1 MALIDDG
8 TSSKVA
14 TAVRSV
20 GAMLFVVGIAYVGE
34 TGADGGF
41 IKDIWAA
48 AKTASPFAAMFA
60 TLAWLSEREERRKA
74 QEQCQERTISFVE
87 STNQHSTALE
97 KMVEAVRQISST
109 IVTATGGPSKRRR
122 RR

>member
-1 MALIDDG
+1 MGSNKFIASLNSI
-8 TSSKVA
+8 A
-14 TAVRSV
+14 
-20 GAMLFVVGIAYVGE
+20 AMLFIVVVAYVGE
-34 TGADGGF
+34 TGNDGGF

-60 TLAWLSEREERRKA
+60 TLAWLSERQERRKA

-97 KMVEAVRQISST
+97 KMVEAVKQISNS
-109 IVTATGGPSKRRR
+109 ISRNLKRRR
-122 RR
+122 R